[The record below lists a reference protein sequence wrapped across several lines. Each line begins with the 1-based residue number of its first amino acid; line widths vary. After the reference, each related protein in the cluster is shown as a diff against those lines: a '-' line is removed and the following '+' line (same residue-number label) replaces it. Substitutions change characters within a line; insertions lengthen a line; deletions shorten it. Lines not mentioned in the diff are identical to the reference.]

1 MSAETTGK
9 GQDKVSF
16 GNAVVQRLK
25 DKLWPGDIKF
35 SIDNFSITLGDTGEV
50 LYLDNSYSDWV
61 SQSDE
66 AGRNAVIDRLV
77 QVAFA
82 SKAAEKTKHFAD
94 AAPNILPAIR
104 SRQYIE
110 NVWMYDGAGPA
121 DGFSVASRPLC
132 DWLTVI
138 ITINAETSI
147 ATISDKQLT
156 EWGKSFD
163 EVMTVAMANLERQKT
178 QAFELQDGGF
188 YLLATGDFYD
198 PSVLLLP
205 AKISALPVKGSPVAI
220 AVTRSCVVVA
230 GSDDVPALQQM
241 ATFAEAAYTNDPRAI
256 SCLPLSLKDGKWV
269 QYIPDRSTYPMI
281 HRLRSLTFL
290 RDYRAQLDILNDY
303 NKKIDRGVYVG
314 QLDAVQDGDRLVT
327 WSSLVSGIITLLP
340 ISDVVIVAPADLKN
354 PFARRFT
361 DLMTVAGTVP
371 QEPNTWPPLYIFKD
385 GLDHRLADFLHDRY
399 PQPTEFPDVGKTS

>member
-1 MSAETTGK
+1 MSTETTGK

-16 GNAVVQRLK
+16 GSAVVQRLK

-35 SIDNFSITLGDTGEV
+35 SVDNFSITLSDTGQI
-50 LYLDNSYSDWV
+50 LYLDNSYAEWLAQPND
-61 SQSDE
+61 D
-66 AGRNAVIDRLV
+66 GRWAVIDRLV

-82 SKAAEKTKHFAD
+82 SKAAEKTRSLAD
-94 AAPNILPAIR
+94 NAPNILPAIR

-110 NVWMYDGAGPA
+110 NVWMYDGAGQT
-121 DGFSVASRPLC
+121 DGFSVSSRPLC
-132 DWLTVI
+132 DWLTVVL
-138 ITINAETSI
+138 TINAETSI
-147 ATISDKQLT
+147 ATTSDKQLT

-163 EVMTVAMANLERQKT
+163 EVMTVAMANLEKLKT
-178 QAFELQDGGF
+178 QAFKLQDGGF
-188 YLLATGDFYD
+188 YLLATDDFYD

-220 AVTRSCVVVA
+220 AVTRGCVVVA

-256 SCLPLSLKDGKWV
+256 SCLPLNLKDGKWA
-269 QYIPDRSTYPMI
+269 QYIPDRATYPMI
-281 HRLRSLTFL
+281 HRLRNLTFL
-290 RDYRAQLDILNDY
+290 RDYQSQLEILNDY

-327 WSSLVSGIITLLP
+327 WSSLVSGITTLLP
-340 ISDVVIVAPADLKN
+340 VSDVVIVAPADLKN

-361 DLMTVAGTVP
+361 DLLTVAGTMP
-371 QEPNTWPPLYIFKD
+371 QEPNTWPPLYVFKD
-385 GLDHRLADFLHDRY
+385 GLDHRLADFLRDRY
-399 PQPTEFPDVGKTS
+399 PQPTEFPDVGKAS